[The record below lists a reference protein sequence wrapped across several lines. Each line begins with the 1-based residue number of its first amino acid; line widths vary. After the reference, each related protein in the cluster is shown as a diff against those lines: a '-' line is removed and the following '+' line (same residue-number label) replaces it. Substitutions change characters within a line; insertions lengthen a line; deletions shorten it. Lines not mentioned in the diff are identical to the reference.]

1 MPLYPHLRTALA
13 RRLTCSAIAT
23 AFGTMLLL
31 LPAIANAQPTGNSPW
46 ERVATS
52 FQTVFV
58 GPIAKGF
65 SIVAL
70 VICGLSVATMEAGAK
85 RTIAG
90 VIFGIAMAVLAVQF
104 LSWLTGVSA

>member
-1 MPLYPHLRTALA
+1 MVAVA
-13 RRLTCSAIAT
+13 GASCCIAI
-23 AFGTMLLL
+23 LL
-31 LPAIANAQPTGNSPW
+31 LPAVASAQPAAGGSPW

-52 FQTVFV
+52 LQAVFV

-70 VICGLSVATMEAGAK
+70 VICGLSVATMESGAK

-90 VIFGIAMAVLAVQF
+90 VIFGVAMAVLAVQF
-104 LSWLTGVSA
+104 LSWLTGVAA